1 MLGYLNDM
9 FGNTSISEYDFDDEK
24 EIVMPASPAT
34 LQLKVYMC

>member
-9 FGNTSISEYDFDDEK
+9 FGNTSISEYNFDNER
-24 EIVMPASPAT
+24 EIVMSAT